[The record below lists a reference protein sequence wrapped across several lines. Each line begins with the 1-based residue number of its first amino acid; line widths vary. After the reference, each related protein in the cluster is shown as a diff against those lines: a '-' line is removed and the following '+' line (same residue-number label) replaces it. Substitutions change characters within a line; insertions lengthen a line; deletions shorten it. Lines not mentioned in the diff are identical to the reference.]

1 MGSIL
6 SRRIAGVEDID
17 IQANSA
23 YRFPPKSG
31 NYFAS
36 HFFMG
41 GEKFDT
47 PHPEGY
53 LFGENMD
60 LNFLGNRPVQFPY
73 VTPAPHEPVKTLR
86 SLVNIRKDSLRL
98 VRYKDDADSP
108 TEEEAKPKVLYGVE
122 FTFDSDAR
130 VAITIYCQAFEE
142 FSNGMAVYTPKVPTL
157 VSETVHHKRGVSQ
170 QFSLPS
176 FKIDFTEWKEE
187 DLNFDLDRGVF
198 PIVIQAVVDEGDDCI
213 GHAHVLLAAFE
224 RHMDGSFSVK
234 PLKQKQI
241 VDRVSYLLQE
251 IYGIENKN
259 NQETKPSDDENSD
272 NSNEC
277 VVCLSDLRDTLIL
290 PCRHL
295 CLCNSCADTLRY
307 QANNCPICRLPFRAL
322 LQIRA
327 VRKKSGTLS
336 PVSFSPVL
344 AQNMDHDEH
353 SSTDSVPPGFE
364 PISLLEAMNGLRPVS
379 PGIPSAP
386 LYDEINFS
394 GSVGGD
400 SRPHSPSELSGDSA
414 LQKGKV
420 SKSPDSTLRSPSSPI
435 QEEDEEKLSEL
446 SDAQPHPTLS
456 SSPVPTEQATA
467 TEDIPLQSITPDDE
481 EGLMSEQE
489 ILQDCS
495 SEHSSLTKTDSDP
508 PGDLSLPG
516 SSESTESLKS
526 ESTNGSSQPLLC
538 PQSGLHMEDE

>member
-98 VRYKDDADSP
+98 VRYKDDTDSP
-108 TEEEAKPKVLYGVE
+108 TEEEGKPKVLYGVE
-122 FTFDSDAR
+122 FTFDADAR
-130 VAITIYCQAFEE
+130 VAITLYCQAFEE
-142 FSNGMAVYTPKVPTL
+142 FSNGMAMYNPKSPLL
-157 VSETVHHKRGVSQ
+157 VSETVHYKQGVSQ
-170 QFSLPS
+170 QFSMPS
-176 FKIDFTEWKEE
+176 FKIDFSDWKEE

-198 PIVIQAVVDEGDDCI
+198 PIVIQAVVDEGDDCL

-224 RHMDGSFSVK
+224 RHVDGSFSVK

-327 VRKKSGTLS
+327 VRKKPGALS

-344 AQNMDHDEH
+344 AQTMDHDEH
-353 SSTDSVPPGFE
+353 SGSDSVPPGFE
-364 PISLLEAMNGLRPVS
+364 PISLLEALNGLRSIS
-379 PGIPSAP
+379 PAIPSAP
-386 LYDEINFS
+386 LYDDINFS
-394 GSVGGD
+394 GGGD
-400 SRPHSPSELSGDSA
+400 SRPLSSPEHLSDSSS
-414 LQKGKV
+414 LQKSKV
-420 SKSPDSTLRSPSSPI
+420 TKSPDSTLRSPSSPI
-435 QEEDEEKLSEL
+435 QEEDEEKLSEM
-446 SDAQPHPTLS
+446 SDAQPNPLLS
-456 SSPVPTEQATA
+456 SSPAPTEVK
-467 TEDIPLQSITPDDE
+467 E
-481 EGLMSEQE
+481 EEEEEEEEERPHSREE

-495 SEHSSLTKTDSDP
+495 SEHSSLTKTESDP

-526 ESTNGSSQPLLC
+526 QSTNCSSQPLLSS
-538 PQSGLHMEDE
+538 PRNSFHMEDEHHNA

>member
-23 YRFPPKSG
+23 YRYPPKSG
-31 NYFAS
+31 NYFTS

-98 VRYKDDADSP
+98 VRYKDDSDSTP
-108 TEEEAKPKVLYGVE
+108 EDTEDPILLYSVE
-122 FTFDSDAR
+122 FCFDTDAR
-130 VAITIYCQAFEE
+130 VAITLYCQAFEE
-142 FSNGMAVYTPKVPTL
+142 FTNGMAIYSPKSPSM
-157 VSETVHHKRGVSQ
+157 VSETVHYKRGINQ

-176 FKIDFTEWKEE
+176 FKIDFTKWNPEE
-187 DLNFDLDRGVF
+187 LNFDLDKGVF
-198 PIVIQAVVDEGDDCI
+198 PLVVQAIVDDGDDVT

-224 RHMDGSFSVK
+224 R
-234 PLKQKQI
+234 

-251 IYGIENKN
+251 IYGIENRN
-259 NQETKPSDDENSD
+259 NQETKPTEDENSD
-272 NSNEC
+272 NSSEC
-277 VVCLSDLRDTLIL
+277 VVCLSDLRDTIIL

-295 CLCNSCADTLRY
+295 CLCNACADTLRY

-327 VRKKSGTLS
+327 VRKKTAATLS

-344 AQNMDHDEH
+344 SQSSEH
-353 SSTDSVPPGFE
+353 TEHLNADNIPPGYE
-364 PISLLEAMNGLRPVS
+364 PISLLEALNGVQPMS
-379 PGIPSAP
+379 PSIPSAP
-386 LYDEINFS
+386 LYEEIQFS
-394 GSVGGD
+394 GEMGD
-400 SRPHSPSELSGDSA
+400 PLNLTGLQQSA
-414 LQKGKV
+414 ETTSMKGKA
-420 SKSPDSTLRSPSSPI
+420 SKSPDSEYSLLHSHFTYIHPSS
-435 QEEDEEKLSEL
+435 
-446 SDAQPHPTLS
+446 
-456 SSPVPTEQATA
+456 
-467 TEDIPLQSITPDDE
+467 
-481 EGLMSEQE
+481 
-489 ILQDCS
+489 
-495 SEHSSLTKTDSDP
+495 
-508 PGDLSLPG
+508 G
-516 SSESTESLKS
+516 SSESIESLKS
-526 ESTNGSSQPLLC
+526 QSTSSSSQPLLC
-538 PQSGLHMEDE
+538 LPSTLRMEDERLTS

>member
-1 MGSIL
+1 MGSVL

-98 VRYKDDADSP
+98 VRYKDDSD
-108 TEEEAKPKVLYGVE
+108 TTVEEGGKPKVQYGVE
-122 FTFDSDAR
+122 FTFDADAR
-130 VAITIYCQAFEE
+130 VAITLYCQAFEE
-142 FSNGMAVYTPKVPTL
+142 FSNGMAVYSPKDSAMA
-157 VSETVHHKRGVSQ
+157 SETVHYKRGVSQ
-170 QFSLPS
+170 QFSMPS

-198 PIVIQAVVDEGDDCI
+198 PMVIQAVVDEGDDCL

-224 RHMDGSFSVK
+224 RHVDGSFSVK

-327 VRKKSGTLS
+327 VRKKPGTLS

-344 AQNMDHDEH
+344 AQTMDHDEH
-353 SSTDSVPPGFE
+353 SSSDSVPPGFE
-364 PISLLEAMNGLRPVS
+364 PVSLLEALNGMRSVS
-379 PGIPSAP
+379 PPIPSVP
-386 LYDEINFS
+386 LYDDINFS
-394 GSVGGD
+394 GGDGRPLSSPEHLSDGG
-400 SRPHSPSELSGDSA
+400 

-435 QEEDEEKLSEL
+435 QEEDEEKLSEM
-446 SDAQPHPTLS
+446 SDVQPHTLLS
-456 SSPVPTEQATA
+456 SSPAPTDATA
-467 TEDIPLQSITPDDE
+467 TEDVADSLSPDDE
-481 EGLMSEQE
+481 DRMHAGAD
-489 ILQDCS
+489 ILQDCG
-495 SEHSSLTKTDSDP
+495 SEHSSLTKTQSDP
-508 PGDLSLPG
+508 PGELSLPG

-526 ESTNGSSQPLLC
+526 QSTNCSSQPLLC
-538 PQSGLHMEDE
+538 PSSSFHREDELLLP